1 MFKPVVICV
10 IACDHN
16 REHGGLK
23 WLGSFASQRSYRG
36 PMCPRARRLGAGAPI
51 TVLQFAP
58 FTRLRSVP
66 GFYALNS
73 VCARL
78 NEQGCNL

>member
-1 MFKPVVICV
+1 MPHVHGMYLANLGHGALFVKRLALFIFARGHMDPCAQSLAVRGWR
-10 IACDHN
+10 AHN
-16 REHGGLK
+16 RPTVRTVGG
-23 WLGSFASQRSYRG
+23 
-36 PMCPRARRLGAGAPI
+36 
-51 TVLQFAP
+51 
-58 FTRLRSVP
+58 LRSVP